1 MAISPYNIL
10 SATFVPIHAFSESIK
25 QLDVMLLSHT
35 QHHGVLGVAQLQNC
49 HLHIGNGVARLVEV
63 IFCCL
68 VQVGILNISQDFNLC
83 IFFYTMEHFV

>member
-25 QLDVMLLSHT
+25 QLDVMLLPHT

-49 HLHIGNGVARLVEV
+49 ENCHLHIGNGVTRLVEV
-63 IFCCL
+63 VSSCL
-68 VQVGILNISQDFNLC
+68 VQVRVPNISQMLL
-83 IFFYTMEHFV
+83 HPS